1 VNGNQPSIKLER
13 FRKLLLN
20 SVDEGLDVLGASAK
34 HAIYYTLEKKYG
46 VSRED
51 IALKPEKFSLA
62 LRSIFGSL
70 GAQFLEKHI
79 LHNLYKEI
87 GIEHAINEE
96 LSFKQHIESVLEAYL
111 RKI

>member
-34 HAIYYTLEKKYG
+34 HAIYYTLKKKYG

-70 GAQFLEKHI
+70 GAQFLVSIRSLPKK
-79 LHNLYKEI
+79 NLNDS
-87 GIEHAINEE
+87 APFQNV
-96 LSFKQHIESVLEAYL
+96 SFEGCACPTMK
-111 RKI
+111 